1 MNQPQRLWTKDFIL
15 VSAMNF
21 LLTLVFYLLI
31 VIMGGYAIEVFH
43 ASTSQA
49 GLVSSIFMV
58 GALIG
63 RLFMGRYIEKI
74 GYRKLLFVGLILYML
89 TSGLYFI
96 QTGIGFLLITRVIH
110 GVMLGV
116 TLMVVTASIAHIIPP
131 SRRGEGIGYFSLSTI
146 LATAI
151 GPFLGILLV
160 QHASYNVI
168 FAGCVGLGVISLI
181 VALMVNIP
189 NPVHTDAPPEKMS
202 LSLKSFIEPR
212 ALPISI
218 VILVLAFCYSS
229 VLTYMNFY
237 ANELDLAKVASFF
250 FIAYSIAILI
260 SRPFSGKL
268 LDKKGANYVMYPAT
282 VIFALGMLVLSTAHS
297 GFTFLLASVLIGF
310 GYGNIQSC
318 CQAVAIKSVPPEKIG
333 LSTST
338 FSIFLDLGL
347 GFGPYLLGAVIAIL
361 SYSQLYA
368 VLAVVILLSI
378 VLYTFLYA
386 RPNKNKK
393 QPVA

>member
-58 GALIG
+58 GGLIG
-63 RLFMGRYIEKI
+63 RLIMGRYIEKI

-89 TSGLYFI
+89 TSGLYFV

-131 SRRGEGIGYFSLSTI
+131 SRRGEGLGYFSLSTI

-212 ALPISI
+212 ALPISS

-268 LDKKGANYVMYPAT
+268 LDKKGANYVMYPAI

>member
-63 RLFMGRYIEKI
+63 RLIMGRYIEKI

-250 FIAYSIAILI
+250 FITYSIAIII

-268 LDKKGANYVMYPAT
+268 LDKKGANYVMYPAI
-282 VIFALGMLVLSTAHS
+282 VIFALGMLILSAAHS
-297 GFTFLLASVLIGF
+297 GLTFLLASVLIGF

-361 SYSQLYA
+361 SYRQLYA